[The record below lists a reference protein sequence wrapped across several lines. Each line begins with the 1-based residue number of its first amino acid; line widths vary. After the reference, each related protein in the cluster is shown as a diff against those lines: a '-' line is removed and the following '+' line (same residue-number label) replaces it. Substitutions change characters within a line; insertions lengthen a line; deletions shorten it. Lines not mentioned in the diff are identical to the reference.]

1 MQYFP
6 GFTMPA
12 DAAGA
17 MPGIALP
24 DESAGRAFAEWSAR
38 SARYAEIQSRYYQKV
53 MALWTTML
61 ARGRGEVG
69 ADVASTA
76 AGDRRFA
83 AREWRETPF
92 FDYLKQSYLLYA
104 EFLREAVE
112 AAELEPRAKDRLR
125 FFMRQGIDAL
135 APANFAATNP
145 EVIRTALETNGE
157 SLARGVRNLIADV
170 EKGRISNTD
179 ESVFEVGRNLAV
191 TDGAVIFENDFMQLI
206 QYRPLTAA
214 VQARPLLIVPPCIN
228 KYYVLDLSQNNSFIK
243 HAVECGHT
251 VFVISWRNPVA
262 ELQQATWDDYLAQG
276 VIRAMDIV
284 RAVTGSEKLNALGF
298 CVGGTLLAS
307 ATAVLAA
314 RGEDRVASLTLLA
327 TFLDYADTGDIGLLV
342 DEPSVEIRE
351 RTMGTGGLLSGQE
364 LALVFATLR
373 ANDLV
378 WSYTV
383 NNYLL
388 GKQPDAF
395 DILYWNADSTNLPG
409 PMYCYYL
416 RYMYLENRLREPG
429 ALTMCGEKI
438 DLRRLRVP
446 SYILAT
452 REDHIVPWKSAYR
465 STQLLKGENRFVL
478 GASGHIAGVLNPPA
492 ANRRSY
498 WINTSLPSNADDWL
512 TLAVENRGSWWRD
525 WAEWLA
531 RFGGGEVP
539 ARNELGGGPFTP
551 IEAAPGRYVKVRI
564 DRMPSGQDQ
573 PGAGSNGGAP

>member
-1 MQYFP
+1 LQQLFP
-6 GFTMPA
+6 GFSIPA
-12 DAAGA
+12 ATGAGA
-17 MPGIALP
+17 SPLLALP
-24 DESAGRAFAEWSAR
+24 DEDLGRAFADWSAR

-53 MALWTTML
+53 MALWSATL
-61 ARGRGEVG
+61 ARSRGDEG
-69 ADVASTA
+69 APVAAPSP
-76 AGDRRFA
+76 GDRRFA
-83 AREWRETPF
+83 AREWREVPF
-92 FDYLKQSYLLYA
+92 YDYVKQSYLLLG
-104 EFLREAVE
+104 EFIREAVE

-125 FFMRQGIDAL
+125 FFMRQSIDAL
-135 APANFAATNP
+135 APVNFAATNP
-145 EVIRTALETNGE
+145 EVIRTALESSGE

-179 ESVFEVGRNLAV
+179 EEAFEVGRNLAV
-191 TDGAVIFENDFMQLI
+191 TDGSVIYENDFIQLI
-206 QYRPLTAA
+206 QYRPRTAT
-214 VQARPLLIVPPCIN
+214 VRARPLLIVPPCIN

-262 ELQQATWDDYLAQG
+262 ELQQASWDDYLAEG

-284 RAVTGSEKLNALGF
+284 RDVTGSDKLNALGF
-298 CVGGTLLAS
+298 CVGGTLVAS
-307 ATAVLAA
+307 ALAVLAA

-327 TFLDYADTGDIGLLV
+327 TFLDYADTGEIGLLV
-342 DEPSVEIRE
+342 DEPSVQIRE
-351 RTMGTGGLLSGQE
+351 RTLGGGGLLSGQE
-364 LALVFATLR
+364 LALVFSTLR

-388 GKQPDAF
+388 GKKPDAF

-416 RYMYLENRLREPG
+416 RSMYLENRLREPG

-438 DLRRLRVP
+438 DLARLRIP

-465 STQLLKGENRFVL
+465 STQVLKGENRFVL

-492 ANRRSY
+492 ANKRSY

-512 TLAVENRGSWWRD
+512 TLAVEKRGSWWSD
-525 WAEWLA
+525 WIEWLG

-539 ARNELGGGPFTP
+539 ARERLGNDTYAP

-564 DRMPSGQDQ
+564 DRVPPETQRHGGQ
-573 PGAGSNGGAP
+573 P